1 MRAFLTGVRRA
12 WRRWRVARL
21 HRWADALLR
30 DAGIHRMAANEYTA
44 RGHEMRR
51 RADRLQRNPP

>member
-1 MRAFLTGVRRA
+1 MRAFLTEVRRA

-21 HRWADALLR
+21 DRRADALLR

-44 RGHEMRR
+44 LGHEMRL
-51 RADRLQRNPP
+51 RADHLQRKPL